1 MKARGQATV
10 ATHASR
16 TPLDE
21 PEPLAVPLQL
31 SSAYGFPDLESLLD
45 ASKGKKTPWTFY
57 RRYGHPVGRELEETV
72 AALEGTEDA
81 LACASGMSAVATI
94 LLALT
99 KKGDR
104 IVASRELYGGTHAFL
119 RDVLPRTG
127 ALVGFTPLEGLAD
140 EIRRGAN
147 LALVETVSN
156 PLIRVADLAGIAKA
170 CDRAG
175 ALLVVD
181 NTFATPVL
189 CRPAR
194 WGASVVFHSATKFLN
209 GHGDA
214 MGGIVCGPSDLI
226 GRMRKLAI
234 VLGTAMSPLDA
245 WLTLRG
251 LRTLS
256 LRVER
261 ASRNAEALARV
272 LAKHPKVARVFYP
285 KSPKV
290 LAPWRGAMLSF
301 ELKGGL
307 AAADRVV
314 RSSKLIRLVPSLG
327 DVTTTYSHPARSSH
341 AALTAE
347 ERAALGVTDGLL
359 RISTGIEDVEDL
371 IEDLALG
378 LNRA

>member
-10 ATHASR
+10 ATHGGRPAV
-16 TPLDE
+16 DG
-21 PEPLAVPLQL
+21 PEPLAAPLQL
-31 SSAYGFPDLESLLD
+31 SSAYGFPDLESLLE
-45 ASKGKKTPWTFY
+45 ASRGTKAPWTFY
-57 RRYGHPVGRELEETV
+57 RRHGHPTGRLLEETV

-81 LACASGMSAVATI
+81 LACASGMSAVSAL

-104 IVASRELYGGTHAFL
+104 VVASRELYGGTYAFL
-119 RDVLPRTG
+119 QNLLPRTG
-127 ALVGFTPLEGLAD
+127 ALVSFTSIEGLAD
-140 EIRRGAN
+140 EVRRGAN
-147 LALVETVSN
+147 VALVETVSN
-156 PLIRVADLAGIAKA
+156 PLIRVADLPALARA

-175 ALLVVD
+175 AILVVD

-214 MGGIVCGPSDLI
+214 MGGVVCGPADLVARMRSVSTLI
-226 GRMRKLAI
+226 GA
-234 VLGTAMSPLDA
+234 AMSPLDA

-256 LRVER
+256 VRMER
-261 ASRNAEALARV
+261 ACRNAEALVRF
-272 LAKHPKVARVFYP
+272 LAKHPKVSKVNYPKTARVL
-285 KSPKV
+285 S
-290 LAPWRGAMLSF
+290 PWRGAMLSF

-307 AAADRVV
+307 RAADRVV
-314 RSSKLIRLVPSLG
+314 RASTLIRLVPSLG

-341 AALTAE
+341 ASLSAE
-347 ERAALGVTDGLL
+347 ERQALGVSDGLL
-359 RISTGIEDVEDL
+359 RISTGIEDVDDLLEDL
-371 IEDLALG
+371 SQALSK
-378 LNRA
+378 A